1 MAILLATGDARLEW
15 HVLLQWL
22 RRDDDAGRVRR
33 GVANQAFQLARV
45 LQKPL
50 VHRIFLGLG
59 KLWDHRNGLIQGHV
73 ECRRHQLRKVVDLAQ
88 RDVKGTPHVTNDR
101 ARLHRAEGDDL
112 GDVIL
117 PVLLA
122 HVFDDPIAISVVK
135 VDIDIG
141 HRDPL
146 AVEEAL
152 EDESVLQW
160 IEGRD
165 AEPVTHDAAGGGSA
179 PGSNRDTVGPRITDE
194 VTDDEEVR
202 CVAHVLDH

>member
-1 MAILLATGDARLEW
+1 M
-15 HVLLQWL
+15 
-22 RRDDDAGRVRR
+22 
-33 GVANQAFQLARV
+33 
-45 LQKPL
+45 
-50 VHRIFLGLG
+50 
-59 KLWDHRNGLIQGHV
+59 
-73 ECRRHQLRKVVDLAQ
+73 VDLAQ

-122 HVFDDPIAISVVK
+122 HIFDDPIAISVVK

-152 EDESVLQW
+152 EDQSVL
-160 IEGRD
+160 
-165 AEPVTHDAAGGGSA
+165 
-179 PGSNRDTVGPRITDE
+179 
-194 VTDDEEVR
+194 
-202 CVAHVLDH
+202 